1 MSWEKE
7 VEELARKRALAQAQG
22 GEEGVSRQ
30 HARGLLTIRERIDAM
45 LDPGSFQELGR
56 RFRRGDPR

>member
-22 GEEGVSRQ
+22 GEEGVARQ
-30 HARGLLTIRERIDAM
+30 RARGLLTIRERIDTM
-45 LDPGSFQELGR
+45 LD
-56 RFRRGDPR
+56 